1 MGADGNLIGP
11 GCWCLWVF
19 PLLVLLL
26 LLLTKYFLH
35 VNFHDGFIS
44 GSLLLR
50 ILLVGRTGSGK
61 SATGNSI
68 LCRPAFE
75 SRLATRPVTRTCQG
89 EMGRWN
95 GRDILVVDTPSIF
108 EAEAHS
114 QETYKNIAD
123 CYQLSVPGPH
133 VLLLVTQLGRFTAQD
148 AVAAR
153 RVKEVFG
160 AEAMEH
166 TVVLFTHG
174 EDLGDESL
182 DQYAAGT
189 DNPGLRRLLAE
200 CGWRYCAFDNRA
212 AGEQQRG
219 QLAGLMAV
227 VERLQRERQ
236 GCFLSNELFFQ
247 AQGLRPGAGA
257 AGRDAYGLFL
267 AKVRAH
273 VHRQKQALRRDE
285 RRRQVRA
292 LLAGRGCTFCEVCAV
307 LTWGGFLLTLIVLI
321 IYYQA

>member
-1 MGADGNLIGP
+1 MACYQSLDQTRHMNYEKAEGLWEGGEGASP
-11 GCWCLWVF
+11 
-19 PLLVLLL
+19 
-26 LLLTKYFLH
+26 T
-35 VNFHDGFIS
+35 